1 MEPNGL
7 FRTRLLMNLPMI
19 DQNLL
24 AKDGY
29 NDLNL
34 ILDLVIVNRERAK
47 YIGLALDVLDTIQV
61 NVENQVNDK
70 NHGRT
75 GSSVISGP
83 VSYGDGI
90 QIGNSGSRIPDIL
103 F

>member
-1 MEPNGL
+1 MEPNSL

-61 NVENQVNDK
+61 NVENQVNDI
-70 NHGRT
+70 NHHQRT
-75 GSSVISGP
+75 GLSFIGP
-83 VSYGDGI
+83 V
-90 QIGNSGSRIPDIL
+90 
-103 F
+103 

>member
-24 AKDGY
+24 VKDGY

-61 NVENQVNDK
+61 NVENQVNGNK
-70 NHGRT
+70 PVRT
-75 GSSVISGP
+75 SLADRSGTEM
-83 VSYGDGI
+83 VF
-90 QIGNSGSRIPDIL
+90 R
-103 F
+103 

>member
-1 MEPNGL
+1 MEPNSL

-61 NVENQVNDK
+61 NVENQVNDINRHQK
-70 NHGRT
+70 T
-75 GSSVISGP
+75 G
-83 VSYGDGI
+83 
-90 QIGNSGSRIPDIL
+90 
-103 F
+103 

>member
-24 AKDGY
+24 VKDGY

-61 NVENQVNDK
+61 NVENQVNSTK
-70 NHGRT
+70 PVRA
-75 GSSVISGP
+75 SSADRSGTEM
-83 VSYGDGI
+83 VF
-90 QIGNSGSRIPDIL
+90 R
-103 F
+103 

>member
-1 MEPNGL
+1 
-7 FRTRLLMNLPMI
+7 MI

-61 NVENQVNDK
+61 NVENQVND
-70 NHGRT
+70 
-75 GSSVISGP
+75 VIIYR
-83 VSYGDGI
+83 V
-90 QIGNSGSRIPDIL
+90 
-103 F
+103 

>member
-1 MEPNGL
+1 
-7 FRTRLLMNLPMI
+7 MNLPMI

-61 NVENQVNDK
+61 NVENQVNVI
-70 NHGRT
+70 NHHQQT
-75 GSSVISGP
+75 GLSFIGP
-83 VSYGDGI
+83 V
-90 QIGNSGSRIPDIL
+90 
-103 F
+103 

>member
-1 MEPNGL
+1 
-7 FRTRLLMNLPMI
+7 MI

-61 NVENQVNDK
+61 NVENQVTSIK
-70 NHGRT
+70 PVRA
-75 GSSVISGP
+75 SSADRFGTEVVSG
-83 VSYGDGI
+83 
-90 QIGNSGSRIPDIL
+90 
-103 F
+103 

>member
-1 MEPNGL
+1 
-7 FRTRLLMNLPMI
+7 MI

-61 NVENQVNDK
+61 NVENQVND
-70 NHGRT
+70 
-75 GSSVISGP
+75 GP
-83 VSYGDGI
+83 RELGPPMSWLGESLTVQCDGPKVS
-90 QIGNSGSRIPDIL
+90 IL
-103 F
+103 DQEPKHRPI

>member
-1 MEPNGL
+1 
-7 FRTRLLMNLPMI
+7 MNLPMI

-61 NVENQVNDK
+61 NVENQGNVISSSANRLER
-70 NHGRT
+70 HQRT
-75 GSSVISGP
+75 GLEQGWIVNPRFLIS
-83 VSYGDGI
+83 YF
-90 QIGNSGSRIPDIL
+90 RIETLD

>member
-1 MEPNGL
+1 
-7 FRTRLLMNLPMI
+7 MNLPMI

-61 NVENQVNDK
+61 NVENQVNDI
-70 NHGRT
+70 NRHQQT
-75 GSSVISGP
+75 GLSFTGP
-83 VSYGDGI
+83 VWCGDGM
-90 QIGNSGSRIPDIL
+90 
-103 F
+103 

>member
-1 MEPNGL
+1 MEPNSL

-61 NVENQVNDK
+61 NVENQVNYINRHQK
-70 NHGRT
+70 T
-75 GSSVISGP
+75 G
-83 VSYGDGI
+83 
-90 QIGNSGSRIPDIL
+90 
-103 F
+103 

>member
-1 MEPNGL
+1 
-7 FRTRLLMNLPMI
+7 MNLPMI

-24 AKDGY
+24 VKDGY

-61 NVENQVNDK
+61 NVENQVNGTK
-70 NHGRT
+70 PVRA
-75 GSSVISGP
+75 SSADRSGTERY
-83 VSYGDGI
+83 SDERFG
-90 QIGNSGSRIPDIL
+90 IPDS
-103 F
+103 

>member
-1 MEPNGL
+1 MEPNSL

-61 NVENQVNDK
+61 NVENQVNDN
-70 NHGRT
+70 NHHQRT
-75 GSSVISGP
+75 GLSFIGP
-83 VSYGDGI
+83 V
-90 QIGNSGSRIPDIL
+90 
-103 F
+103 

>member
-1 MEPNGL
+1 
-7 FRTRLLMNLPMI
+7 MI

-61 NVENQVNDK
+61 NVENQVND
-70 NHGRT
+70 
-75 GSSVISGP
+75 VI
-83 VSYGDGI
+83 I
-90 QIGNSGSRIPDIL
+90 CMI
-103 F
+103 

>member
-1 MEPNGL
+1 
-7 FRTRLLMNLPMI
+7 MI

-61 NVENQVNDK
+61 NVENQVND
-70 NHGRT
+70 
-75 GSSVISGP
+75 GP
-83 VSYGDGI
+83 RELCPPMSWLGESLTVQCDSPKVS
-90 QIGNSGSRIPDIL
+90 IL
-103 F
+103 DQEPKHRPI

>member
-1 MEPNGL
+1 
-7 FRTRLLMNLPMI
+7 MI

-61 NVENQVNDK
+61 NVENQVNDINRHQK
-70 NHGRT
+70 T
-75 GSSVISGP
+75 G
-83 VSYGDGI
+83 
-90 QIGNSGSRIPDIL
+90 
-103 F
+103 

>member
-1 MEPNGL
+1 MEPNSL

-70 NHGRT
+70 NHHQQT
-75 GSSVISGP
+75 GLSF
-83 VSYGDGI
+83 
-90 QIGNSGSRIPDIL
+90 IPDR
-103 F
+103 FSAEMECR

>member
-1 MEPNGL
+1 MEPNSL

-61 NVENQVNDK
+61 NVENQVNDI
-70 NHGRT
+70 NRHQQT
-75 GSSVISGP
+75 G
-83 VSYGDGI
+83 
-90 QIGNSGSRIPDIL
+90 L
-103 F
+103 HE

>member
-1 MEPNGL
+1 
-7 FRTRLLMNLPMI
+7 MI

-70 NHGRT
+70 NHHQQIGL
-75 GSSVISGP
+75 SFIGP
-83 VSYGDGI
+83 V
-90 QIGNSGSRIPDIL
+90 
-103 F
+103 

>member
-1 MEPNGL
+1 
-7 FRTRLLMNLPMI
+7 MNLPMI

-61 NVENQVNDK
+61 NVENQVNDI
-70 NHGRT
+70 NRHQQT
-75 GSSVISGP
+75 GKSVISRP
-83 VSYGDGI
+83 VCTDEEFRMSDF
-90 QIGNSGSRIPDIL
+90 IL
-103 F
+103 ESKHWIFENT

>member
-1 MEPNGL
+1 
-7 FRTRLLMNLPMI
+7 MI

-61 NVENQVNDK
+61 NVENQVNYINRHQK
-70 NHGRT
+70 T
-75 GSSVISGP
+75 G
-83 VSYGDGI
+83 
-90 QIGNSGSRIPDIL
+90 
-103 F
+103 